1 MPTPKG
7 CPGYWLFVPP
17 LLDLSIW
24 RTVVKIH
31 PPPIT
36 GFYQWQCLASIQSTG
51 GQKTYSYDLNPYLWM
66 DIQSSQLLY
75 YCRRKSS
82 SDATFVDVFEMRES
96 FSAPPLSFMII
107 YFTRSCS
114 FYMRRMR
121 AIRRSVTSA
130 VFATIVNALTCSRI
144 DECTCT
150 CNTLLMDIPKQAYH
164 LSSSISINCC
174 CEAHSTLDS
183 VYSCLDPYD

>member
-7 CPGYWLFVPP
+7 CPGCWWFVPP

-31 PPPIT
+31 PRLSPDFTSGSVWLVFRAQVDRKPTLMTWTPTCGWI
-36 GFYQWQCLASIQSTG
+36 FSHL
-51 GQKTYSYDLNPYLWM
+51 SYFTIVEENLLVTLHSSMFSRWGSHSRLLPYLLWSY
-66 DIQSSQLLY
+66 ISNL
-75 YCRRKSS
+75 
-82 SDATFVDVFEMRES
+82 
-96 FSAPPLSFMII
+96 
-107 YFTRSCS
+107 TRSCS

-150 CNTLLMDIPKQAYH
+150 CNTLLMDIPK
-164 LSSSISINCC
+164 
-174 CEAHSTLDS
+174 
-183 VYSCLDPYD
+183 